1 MKTQQINEKDLE
13 KMNSVFISLKTKKS
27 EISAKEFAQELKWK
41 FDKTVE
47 ALKTIFDNPEKY
59 KTLFYVLLNSNNKI
73 FLR

>member
-13 KMNSVFISLKTKKS
+13 KMNSIFISLKTRKS

-41 FDKTVE
+41 FETTVNM
-47 ALKTIFDNPEKY
+47 LKTIFNNPEKY
-59 KTLFYVLLNSNNKI
+59 KTLFYVLLNSDNKI

>member
-1 MKTQQINEKDLE
+1 MQQINEKDLE
-13 KMNSVFISLKTKKS
+13 KMNNVFIFLRTRKN

-41 FDKTVE
+41 FEKTVD

-59 KTLFYVLLNSNNKI
+59 KTLFYVLLNSDNKI

>member
-1 MKTQQINEKDLE
+1 MQQIDEKDLE
-13 KMNSVFISLKTKKS
+13 KMNNVFIFLRTRKN

-41 FDKTVE
+41 FEKTVD

-59 KTLFYVLLNSNNKI
+59 KTLFYVLLNSDNKI

>member
-1 MKTQQINEKDLE
+1 MQQINEKDLE
-13 KMNSVFISLKTKKS
+13 KMNNVFIFLRTRKN

-41 FDKTVE
+41 FEKTVD

-59 KTLFYVLLNSNNKI
+59 KTLFYVLLNSNNNI